1 MSRAP
6 PSWPVTST
14 RRTPRRRRFWG
25 AGSGR
30 ETWAPW
36 TGAGGSECWRVAWTS
51 SCQGARTSTRRRW
64 KRCSPR
70 TQLSLRLGWW
80 PAATRPGEK
89 SRWRRWC
96 CGRERGRRASCIGH
110 GAGWPASRCR
120 RRWWPSPHSRGRR
133 RRRWTGWHCARRWPL
148 EAPVRRRWPAGRGAC
163 DNQKRS
169 RRMAAQT
176 GSSSRSLE
184 PSEPHMELTAAASEF
199 LRATED
205 RLGQVLT
212 RAGSGVAASDTL
224 GNAARHLCIG
234 GGGKRLRPLMVHL
247 FGRAVGAPP
256 ASLLHVGV
264 AAELVHSASLLHD
277 DVVDQGMFRRGRPT
291 VNALWGNIVAVMGG
305 DLLLCVALDE
315 LSTLDRAVTASAVAT
330 VAEMTRAT
338 IGEVEARGDLSLPPE
353 QLRAIA
359 EGKTGA
365 LFGFCGAAAA
375 TLTGKPEVARR
386 FDTFGR
392 HLGVA
397 FQIADDLKDLT
408 GGDPGKAPFADIR
421 SRTPSLPLLLAAKS

>member
-1 MSRAP
+1 
-6 PSWPVTST
+6 
-14 RRTPRRRRFWG
+14 
-25 AGSGR
+25 
-30 ETWAPW
+30 
-36 TGAGGSECWRVAWTS
+36 
-51 SCQGARTSTRRRW
+51 
-64 KRCSPR
+64 
-70 TQLSLRLGWW
+70 
-80 PAATRPGEK
+80 
-89 SRWRRWC
+89 
-96 CGRERGRRASCIGH
+96 
-110 GAGWPASRCR
+110 
-120 RRWWPSPHSRGRR
+120 
-133 RRRWTGWHCARRWPL
+133 
-148 EAPVRRRWPAGRGAC
+148 
-163 DNQKRS
+163 
-169 RRMAAQT
+169 
-176 GSSSRSLE
+176 
-184 PSEPHMELTAAASEF
+184 MELTSAASDF

-212 RAGSGVAASDTL
+212 RAGGEVSGSDTL
-224 GNAARHLCIG
+224 TNAARHLCIG

-247 FGRAVGAPP
+247 FGRALGASP
-256 ASLLHVGV
+256 AALLHVGV

-315 LSTLDRAVTASAVAT
+315 LATVDRAVTSTAVAT
-330 VAEMTRAT
+330 VAEMSRAT
-338 IGEVEARGDLSLPPE
+338 IAEVEARGDLALPTE

-375 TLTGKPEVARR
+375 TLAGKPDVARR

-408 GGDPGKAPFADIR
+408 GGDPGKPPFADIR
-421 SRTPSLPLLLAAKS
+421 SRTPSLPLLLAARGDTGVRRQLKELWAFGSMPDERVREAGEAVLASAAMGEARSELHREIARALDALGAYASEPGGEQLVVWTQKLGEAFEEGIQA

>member
-1 MSRAP
+1 
-6 PSWPVTST
+6 
-14 RRTPRRRRFWG
+14 
-25 AGSGR
+25 
-30 ETWAPW
+30 
-36 TGAGGSECWRVAWTS
+36 
-51 SCQGARTSTRRRW
+51 
-64 KRCSPR
+64 
-70 TQLSLRLGWW
+70 
-80 PAATRPGEK
+80 
-89 SRWRRWC
+89 
-96 CGRERGRRASCIGH
+96 
-110 GAGWPASRCR
+110 
-120 RRWWPSPHSRGRR
+120 
-133 RRRWTGWHCARRWPL
+133 
-148 EAPVRRRWPAGRGAC
+148 
-163 DNQKRS
+163 
-169 RRMAAQT
+169 
-176 GSSSRSLE
+176 
-184 PSEPHMELTAAASEF
+184 MELTAAANEF

-205 RLGQVLT
+205 RLGQVLNG
-212 RAGSGVAASDTL
+212 AGGGVAASDTL
-224 GNAARHLCIG
+224 ATAARHLCIG

-247 FGRAVGAPP
+247 FGRAVDASP

-338 IGEVEARGDLSLPPE
+338 IGEVEARGDLSLAPA

-375 TLTGKPEVARR
+375 TLAGKPAVARR

-408 GGDPGKAPFADIR
+408 GGDPGKPPFADIR
-421 SRTPSLPLLLAAKS
+421 ARTPSLPLLLAADSDSEVRKCLKELWAFGSMPDERVREAGQAVLASPAMGQARAELHREISRALDALGTYAQEPGGEQLVSWTQALGEAFVEGIPA

>member
-1 MSRAP
+1 
-6 PSWPVTST
+6 
-14 RRTPRRRRFWG
+14 
-25 AGSGR
+25 
-30 ETWAPW
+30 
-36 TGAGGSECWRVAWTS
+36 
-51 SCQGARTSTRRRW
+51 
-64 KRCSPR
+64 
-70 TQLSLRLGWW
+70 
-80 PAATRPGEK
+80 
-89 SRWRRWC
+89 
-96 CGRERGRRASCIGH
+96 
-110 GAGWPASRCR
+110 
-120 RRWWPSPHSRGRR
+120 
-133 RRRWTGWHCARRWPL
+133 
-148 EAPVRRRWPAGRGAC
+148 
-163 DNQKRS
+163 
-169 RRMAAQT
+169 
-176 GSSSRSLE
+176 
-184 PSEPHMELTAAASEF
+184 MELTVAASEF

-212 RAGSGVAASDTL
+212 RAGTGVAASDTL
-224 GNAARHLCIG
+224 RNAARHLCIG

-256 ASLLHVGV
+256 TALLHVGV

-315 LSTLDRAVTASAVAT
+315 LASLDRAVTASAVAT

-338 IGEVEARGDLSLPPE
+338 IGEVEARGDLALPPP

-375 TLTGKPEVARR
+375 TLAGKPEVARR

-408 GGDPGKAPFADIR
+408 GGDPGKPPFADIR
-421 SRTPSLPLLLAAKS
+421 SRTPSLPLLLAASSDDDVRRCLKELWAFGSMPDERVREVGQAVLASAAMGEARTKLHREISRGLDALGANAQEPGGEQLVAWTRALGQAFEEGIQA